1 MPMLFSPFRG
11 SRRGPCGLSAKTR
24 AAAQSVMEAAKQ
36 MLGESEGLKT
46 YIDTFLNEVR
56 AV

>member
-1 MPMLFSPFRG
+1 
-11 SRRGPCGLSAKTR
+11 
-24 AAAQSVMEAAKQ
+24 VMEAAKQ

-46 YIDTFLNEVR
+46 YIDSFLNEVR